1 MGALFSP
8 PIVDHRLGGI
18 LIECYDV
25 AGEAD
30 WPEVGIEG
38 VDFVQEAVVIQMISV
53 QVQGPN

>member
-18 LIECYDV
+18 VIECYDV

-38 VDFVQEAVVIQMISV
+38 MDFVQEAVVIQMILV
-53 QVQGPN
+53 QV